1 VNLRPQRP
9 QPQPG
14 PSAGGGD
21 DGGDEASI
29 PLVASSDDR
38 RDSSASIPKQQQNNN
53 KTDITATILKNS
65 FKLIHLKRKRKIQIQ
80 FRGTGIVCGRFMQ
93 VSSANTSKE

>member
-1 VNLRPQRP
+1 MNRRPQRP

-21 DGGDEASI
+21 GGGDEASI
-29 PLVASSDDR
+29 PLVASSDDH
-38 RDSSASIPKQQQNNN
+38 RDSSASIPKQQHNN
-53 KTDITATILKNS
+53 KTDVTAS
-65 FKLIHLKRKRKIQIQ
+65 FKLIHLKRKRKIEIQ